1 MIFLYAFRFITG
13 LKLKI
18 LLSLLFFFAGLFI
31 LHGEQPAARMVTD
44 ELGRKMVVP
53 DNLKRVVSLAPSVT
67 EVIFALGKE
76 DLLKGV
82 SMFSD
87 FPAAA
92 EKLPRVGSYKHLDL
106 EKIVV
111 LKPEL
116 CIGIKDGNPIAVV
129 RKLEH
134 LGIPVFA
141 VDPRD
146 LNAVFDTILRLGHLL
161 GADQKAHAVVSD
173 MRARMERVKSLVS
186 TISHKPRVFFQ
197 IGVSPIVSAGTQT
210 FIHELITM
218 AGGRNLAK
226 GPVPYPRYSREQVL
240 GLSPDVMI
248 ITSMARG
255 ASFERVKKEWSKWPS
270 MPAVRDKR
278 IVLIDSNLCDRPTP
292 RIIDGL
298 EHVAEAIHPDL
309 YRKKP

>member
-1 MIFLYAFRFITG
+1 MLRCASQLVATA
-13 LKLKI
+13 KKTV
-18 LLSLLFFFAGLFI
+18 LLSVFFFLAGLFA
-31 LHGEQPAARMVTD
+31 LHGQQPSARVVMD
-44 ELGRKMVVP
+44 ELSRKMTVP
-53 DNLKRVVSLAPSVT
+53 DDLKRVVSLAPSIT
-67 EVIFALGKE
+67 EIIFALGKE

-82 SMFSD
+82 SRFSD

-92 EKLPRVGSYKHLDL
+92 ENLPSVGSYVHLDL
-106 EKIVV
+106 EKIVA
-111 LKPEL
+111 LKPDL

-134 LGIPVFA
+134 LGIPVYA

-146 LNAVFDTILRLGHLL
+146 LNAVLETIIQLGHLL
-161 GADQKAHAVVSD
+161 DADQKAQAIVSD
-173 MRARMERVKSLVS
+173 MRTRMERVKSLVATS
-186 TISHKPRVFFQ
+186 PDKPRVFFQ

-210 FIHELITM
+210 YIHELIVM
-218 AGGRNLAK
+218 AGGRNLAE

-255 ASFERVKKEWSKWPS
+255 ASFEHVKKQWSQWPF
-270 MPAVRDKR
+270 MPAVRDNR
-278 IVLIDSNLCDRPTP
+278 ILLLDSNLCDRPTP
-292 RIIDGL
+292 RLIDGL
-298 EHVAEAIHPDL
+298 EQVAEAIHPDL

>member
-1 MIFLYAFRFITG
+1 MLRCASQFAATA
-13 LKLKI
+13 KKTV
-18 LLSLLFFFAGLFI
+18 LLSIFFFLAGLFAF
-31 LHGEQPAARMVTD
+31 HGQQPSARVVTD
-44 ELGRKMVVP
+44 ELGRKMTVP
-53 DNLKRVVSLAPSVT
+53 DDLKRVVSLAPSIT
-67 EVIFALGKE
+67 EIIFSLGKE

-82 SMFSD
+82 SRFSD

-92 EKLPRVGSYKHLDL
+92 EKLPSVGSYVHLDL
-106 EKIVV
+106 EKIVA
-111 LKPEL
+111 LKPDL

-134 LGIPVFA
+134 LGIPVYA

-146 LNAVFDTILRLGHLL
+146 LNAVLETVIQLGRLL
-161 GADQKAHAVVSD
+161 GADPKAQAIVSD
-173 MRARMERVKSLVS
+173 MRTRMERVKSLVATS
-186 TISHKPRVFFQ
+186 PHKPRVFFQ

-210 FIHELITM
+210 YIHELILM
-218 AGGRNLAK
+218 AGGRNLAE

-255 ASFERVKKEWSKWPS
+255 ASFERVKKQWSKWPS
-270 MPAVRDKR
+270 LPAVRNNR
-278 IVLIDSNLCDRPTP
+278 ILLLDSNLCDRPTP
-292 RIIDGL
+292 RLIDGL
-298 EHVAEAIHPDL
+298 EQVAEAIHPDL

>member
-1 MIFLYAFRFITG
+1 MLRCALQLAATTRKPVFLSI
-13 LKLKI
+13 
-18 LLSLLFFFAGLFI
+18 FFFLASLFT
-31 LHGEQPAARMVTD
+31 LHVQQPNARMVTD
-44 ELGRKMVVP
+44 ELGRKMTVP
-53 DNLKRVVSLAPSVT
+53 DDLKRVVSLAPSIT
-67 EVIFALGKE
+67 EIIFALGKE

-82 SMFSD
+82 SRFSD

-92 EKLPRVGSYKHLDL
+92 EKLPSVGSYVHLDL
-106 EKIVV
+106 EKIVA
-111 LKPEL
+111 LKPDL

-134 LGIPVFA
+134 LGIPVYA

-146 LNAVFDTILRLGHLL
+146 LNAVLDTVIQLGHLL
-161 GADQKAHAVVSD
+161 GADQKAQAIVSD
-173 MRARMERVKSLVS
+173 MRTRIERVKSLVAAS
-186 TISHKPRVFFQ
+186 PDKPRVFFQ

-210 FIHELITM
+210 YIHELILM
-218 AGGRNLAK
+218 AGGKNLAE

-255 ASFERVKKEWSKWPS
+255 TSFDRVKKQWSKWPF
-270 MPAVRDKR
+270 MPAVRDNR
-278 IVLIDSNLCDRPTP
+278 ILLLDSNLCDRPTP
-292 RIIDGL
+292 RLIDGL
-298 EHVAEAIHPDL
+298 EQVAEAIHPDL

>member
-1 MIFLYAFRFITG
+1 MFFSYAFRFITI
-13 LKLKI
+13 LRMKV
-18 LLSLLFFFAGLFI
+18 LLSLLVFFAGLFI
-31 LHGEQPAARMVTD
+31 LFGEQPAARTVTD

-53 DNLKRVVSLAPSVT
+53 ENLERVVSLAPSIT
-67 EVIFALGKE
+67 EIIFALGKE

-82 SMFSD
+82 SLFSD
-87 FPAAA
+87 YPAAA
-92 EKLPRVGSYKHLDL
+92 KKLPRVGSYVHLDL
-106 EKIVV
+106 EKIVA
-111 LKPEL
+111 LKPQL

-129 RKLEH
+129 RKLER
-134 LGIPVFA
+134 LGIPVYA

-146 LNAVFDTILRLGHLL
+146 LNAVLDTILQLGRLL
-161 GADQKAHAVVSD
+161 GADQKAHAIVSD
-173 MRARMERVKSLVS
+173 MRTRMDRVKSRVA

-210 FIHELITM
+210 YIHELIVM

-270 MPAVRDKR
+270 MPAVRNNR
-278 IVLIDSNLCDRPTP
+278 IVLMDSNLCDRPTP
-292 RIIDGL
+292 RLIDGL
-298 EHVAEAIHPDL
+298 EHVAKAIHPDL
-309 YRKKP
+309 YRK